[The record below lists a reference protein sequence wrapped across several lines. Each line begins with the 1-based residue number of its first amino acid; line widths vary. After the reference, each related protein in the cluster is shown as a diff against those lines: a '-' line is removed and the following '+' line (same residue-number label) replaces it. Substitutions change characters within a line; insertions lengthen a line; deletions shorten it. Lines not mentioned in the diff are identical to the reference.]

1 MTQILVADD
10 NRTTTQTLCT
20 LIGRWGHSAL
30 PAFDG
35 AEALALLES
44 QPVDVLVTDL
54 RMPHMDGMQLLR
66 KVNERWPDLVVLVVT
81 AFGSIETAVEAMK
94 LGAFDFLT
102 KPYDNK
108 ELRVKIERAAAQRE
122 MVLKLERMN
131 AHIAS
136 FEEQLTTGHIIGS
149 SPPMQRV
156 LEDVAKVAPTDST
169 VLILGE
175 SGTGKELVA
184 REIHAQSARS
194 AHTFVAAHCAA
205 YAQGVLESELFGHE
219 KGSFTGAS
227 ARKLGRL
234 ELADKGTLF
243 LDKIGEISPEVQ
255 IKLLRVLQEREYER
269 VGGTQ
274 TLKLDGRVV
283 AATNKDLTQAIASG
297 HFREDLFYRLN
308 VFTIYLPPLRAR
320 REDIPDLVEAFCH
333 QQGQRLGRP
342 IEGFSQRALAAMQDY
357 AWPGNVRELQN
368 VVERAAILAVDR
380 RIDLDDLAIRQSP
393 STTAQ
398 ITLPEEDVDFDEEM
412 ENFERRLILHAYEK
426 SAKVKA
432 RTAKMLGI
440 DRNRLRYK
448 LKKYGIDD

>member
-20 LIGRWGHSAL
+20 LIERWGHSAL

-35 AEALALLES
+35 AEALALLQS
-44 QPVDVLVTDL
+44 QSVDVLVTDL
-54 RMPHMDGMQLLR
+54 RMPKIDGMQLLHM
-66 KVNERWPDLVVLVVT
+66 VNERWPDLVVIVVT

-131 AHIAS
+131 ARIAS
-136 FEEQLTTGHIIGS
+136 FEEQLATGQMIGS
-149 SPPMQRV
+149 SPLMQRV
-156 LEDVAKVAPTDST
+156 LEDIAKVAPTDST

-184 REIHAQSARS
+184 REIHAQSQRS
-194 AHTFVAAHCAA
+194 AHGFVAAHCAA
-205 YAQGVLESELFGHE
+205 YAEGVLESELFGHE

-243 LDKIGEISPEVQ
+243 LDEIGEIPPEVQ
-255 IKLLRVLQEREYER
+255 VKLLRVLQEREYER

-274 TLKLDGRVV
+274 TLKLDGRVI
-283 AATNKDLTQAIASG
+283 AATNKDLVQAIATG
-297 HFREDLFYRLN
+297 RFREDLFYRLN
-308 VFTIYLPPLRAR
+308 VFTIHLPPLRER
-320 REDIPDLVEAFCH
+320 REDIPNLIEAFCH
-333 QQGQRLGRP
+333 QQAQRLNRP
-342 IEGFSQRALAAMQDY
+342 IEGFSQRALAAMQAY

-380 RIDLDDLAIRQSP
+380 PIDVDDLAVRQPP
-393 STTAQ
+393 STTAH
-398 ITLPEEDVDFDEEM
+398 INLPEEDVDFDEEM
-412 ENFERRLILHAYEK
+412 EKFERRLILHAYEK
-426 SAKVKA
+426 SAKIKA

>member
-54 RMPHMDGMQLLR
+54 RMPQMDGMQLLR
-66 KVNERWPDLVVLVVT
+66 KVNERWPDLVVIVVT

-169 VLILGE
+169 VLILG
-175 SGTGKELVA
+175 
-184 REIHAQSARS
+184 
-194 AHTFVAAHCAA
+194 
-205 YAQGVLESELFGHE
+205 
-219 KGSFTGAS
+219 
-227 ARKLGRL
+227 
-234 ELADKGTLF
+234 
-243 LDKIGEISPEVQ
+243 
-255 IKLLRVLQEREYER
+255 
-269 VGGTQ
+269 
-274 TLKLDGRVV
+274 
-283 AATNKDLTQAIASG
+283 
-297 HFREDLFYRLN
+297 
-308 VFTIYLPPLRAR
+308 
-320 REDIPDLVEAFCH
+320 
-333 QQGQRLGRP
+333 
-342 IEGFSQRALAAMQDY
+342 
-357 AWPGNVRELQN
+357 
-368 VVERAAILAVDR
+368 
-380 RIDLDDLAIRQSP
+380 
-393 STTAQ
+393 
-398 ITLPEEDVDFDEEM
+398 
-412 ENFERRLILHAYEK
+412 
-426 SAKVKA
+426 
-432 RTAKMLGI
+432 
-440 DRNRLRYK
+440 
-448 LKKYGIDD
+448 

>member
-20 LIGRWGHSAL
+20 LIERWGHSAL

-54 RMPHMDGMQLLR
+54 RMPQMDGMQLLH

-81 AFGSIETAVEAMK
+81 AFGSIETAVEAIK

-169 VLILGE
+169 VLIFGE

-243 LDKIGEISPEVQ
+243 LDEIGEISPEVQ

-274 TLKLDGRVV
+274 TLKLDGRIV
-283 AATNKDLTQAIASG
+283 AATNKDLAQAIANG

-308 VFTIYLPPLRAR
+308 VFTIYLPPLRER

-333 QQGQRLGRP
+333 QQAQRLGRP
-342 IEGFSQRALAAMQDY
+342 IDGFSQRALESMQNY

-393 STTAQ
+393 NTTAQ
-398 ITLPEEDVDFDEEM
+398 ITLPEEDVDFEEEM
-412 ENFERRLILHAYEK
+412 EKFERRLILHAYEK